1 MKKKKKRIFNIIN
14 KNKLFQANTIKL
26 SKYRTT
32 MAIIFIIFALL
43 AIRILWIQFVSG
55 SSLRESAY
63 RQQTLNRII
72 SPKRGSIYDS
82 NGKVLATSAS
92 VDTVTINPSLI
103 KEENKEKVAK
113 ALSNIFELDYDTV
126 FNQVNSTNAIETI
139 IKKVEHDKVAE
150 LEEWMKENKLTAGIN
165 IDEDYKRYYPYGN
178 LASHVIGFTGTDD
191 QGLYG
196 IESKWNSTLQ
206 GVAGKI
212 VTTADVNHD
221 EISRTAEQYVEVE
234 NGSNLYLTVDVN
246 IQSIVE
252 KYLEEGVKNNGAT
265 AGSAIAM
272 DPNTGDILAMST
284 YPSYDLNTPFSPNTE
299 ELTNTW
305 DSLTTAEK
313 TEARYKMWADRN
325 FSSTYEPGSTFK
337 VIMSSIALEE
347 NITEMN
353 IANDFYCTGSMSFG
367 NKNVTTIRCAQSK
380 AHGIQTLKEALGNSC
395 NSAFMQLGARIG
407 VNTLYKYFEA
417 FGLFEKTGIAISGE
431 SSSIFHN
438 IDNVGPVELAT
449 ISFGQRF
456 EITPL
461 QLITAVSSIANHG
474 KLMQPRIVKKIVNPD
489 TNVITNVDTNYVRQV
504 VSEETAS
511 QVREMMEY
519 VVTDGGGTHGAVE
532 GYSIGGKTG
541 TSEPVAGKEEE
552 GYTVSFIA
560 MAPIDKP
567 EIVLL
572 VAIYNPATNNP
583 YGSTIAAPIVSN
595 MLSEILP
602 YMGIAT
608 ETSDMGT
615 PKNDTLTSI
624 PDVKNKT
631 LTEAVKILKNAGFDV
646 SYSDTE
652 NANSVLVSEQVPPS
666 GTQLYSNSTVVL
678 YTQENSVRTSVEVP
692 NLLDMTLAQAKNALS
707 DKKLNISYT
716 GTGAVASQSIAEGTS
731 VEEGTIINV
740 VLK

>member
-1 MKKKKKRIFNIIN
+1 MKKNKRNKKKN
-14 KNKLFQANTIKL
+14 KDFKTNTIKL
-26 SKYRTT
+26 SRYRTT
-32 MAIIFIIFALL
+32 MAVIFIIFALL
-43 AIRILWIQFVSG
+43 IIRILWIQFVSG
-55 SSLRESAY
+55 SSLKENAY

-103 KEENKEKVAK
+103 KKENKEKVAH
-113 ALSNIFELDYDTV
+113 ALSDIFEIDYEIV
-126 FNQVNSTNAIETI
+126 FNQVNSSNALETI
-139 IKKVEHDKVAE
+139 VKKVEHDKVSE
-150 LEEWMKENKLTAGIN
+150 LEKWMKENKLAAGIN

-221 EISRTAEQYVEVE
+221 EISGIAQQYVEVE
-234 NGSNLYLTVDVN
+234 NGSNLYLTIDVN

-252 KYLEEGVKNNGAT
+252 KHLEEGVKSNGAK

-272 DPNTGDILAMST
+272 NPSTGDILAMAT

-299 ELTNTW
+299 ELSDKW
-305 DSLTTAEK
+305 DSLTAIEK
-313 TEARYKMWADRN
+313 SEARYKMWADKN

-337 VIMSSIALEE
+337 VIMSAIALEE
-347 NITEMN
+347 NITETN

-367 NKNVTTIRCAQSK
+367 TKNVTTIRCAHSK
-380 AHGIQTLKEALGNSC
+380 AHGSQTLKDALGNSC

-438 IDNVGPVELAT
+438 IDSVGPVELAT
-449 ISFGQRF
+449 TSFGQRF

-461 QLITAVSSIANHG
+461 QLITSIASIANDG
-474 KLMQPRIVKKIVNPD
+474 VLMQPRIVKQVINSD
-489 TNVITNVDTNYVRQV
+489 TNVVTNIDSTSVRQV

-511 QVREMMEY
+511 RVRDMMEY
-519 VVTDGGGTHGAVE
+519 VVTDGGGIHGSVE
-532 GYSIGGKTG
+532 GYSVGGKTG
-541 TSEPVAGKEEE
+541 TSEPMAGRESE
-552 GYTVSFIA
+552 GYTVSFVAIS
-560 MAPIDKP
+560 PTDKP
-567 EIVLL
+567 EIIIM
-572 VAIYNPATNNP
+572 VAIYNPSTSNP
-583 YGSTIAAPIVSN
+583 YGSTIAAPIVSD

-602 YMGIAT
+602 YMGIAS
-608 ETSDMGT
+608 ETSDM
-615 PKNDTLTSI
+615 NIQQADTTRTI

-631 LTEAVKILKNAGFDV
+631 LTEAVKVLKNAGFNV
-646 SYSDTE
+646 SYSNSQD
-652 NANSVLVSEQVPPS
+652 ANSILVTEQVPS
-666 GTQLYSNSTVVL
+666 AGTKLYSNSTVVL
-678 YTQENSVRTSVEVP
+678 YTKANSVRTSTNVP
-692 NLLDMTLAQAKNALS
+692 NLVGMTLAQAKNALT

-716 GTGAVASQSIAEGTS
+716 GTGTVSRQSVAADTS